1 MSKHG
6 ENIRK
11 RKDGRWEGRYIK
23 GRNSDRTAI
32 WGYIYGHSYNEVKEK
47 LTIKKMEVQQFALNV
62 ENPTFSELSL
72 TWESS
77 IFLGVKSSTAAHY
90 HYTLQHY
97 ILPVLGPYRVQALNE
112 SILESSLLEIIAPA
126 DQNHKTL
133 GNAMGKE
140 CLTLVRRICRYAVH
154 LHIMHPIEIDLK
166 LPAVNPSNASVLNTV
181 EQKSVCAFVRSS
193 PTPRRLGMLLMMQMG
208 LRIGEVCGLQW
219 GDFDLQNGVLS
230 VRRTVKRIYM
240 APGKTTL
247 VTQSPK
253 TQSSERDIPIPTGI
267 LSLLKEE
274 YVGQSK
280 EVWFLSDT
288 DLAIVFGSLSGYIG
302 GFFSA
307 VKNSKIFAQS
317 TVVGAVSNIVL
328 NLVMTPFMGA
338 LGAAIATA
346 VCYFVVWVIRYW
358 NSKKFIKLK
367 INLKRDLI
375 TYVLLAAQSIVLL
388 LEDGIVLYGV
398 EIGMFLVIVIL
409 YAGDLMSI
417 AKKGKQAVQ
426 R

>member
-1 MSKHG
+1 MAKRG

-23 GRNSDRTAI
+23 GRKSDRTAI
-32 WGYIYGHSYNEVKEK
+32 WGYIYGHSYTEVKEK
-47 LTIKKMEVQQFALNV
+47 LAIKKMEVQQFALNV

-77 IFLGVKSSTAAHY
+77 IFLGVKSSTSAHY

-133 GNAMGKE
+133 GNAMSKE

-154 LHIMHPIEIDLK
+154 LHIMRPVEIDLK
-166 LPAVNPSNASVLNTV
+166 LPTVNPSNTSVLNNM

-240 APGKTTL
+240 EPGKTTL

-253 TQSSERDIPIPTGI
+253 TQGRTRKDFFHDDGTARGWFSVCRNTVCDRLQQAGRCRRRFRNASDIECVEICSGR
-267 LSLLKEE
+267 
-274 YVGQSK
+274 
-280 EVWFLSDT
+280 WFLDCSASVWYRAEDQ
-288 DLAIVFGSLSGYIG
+288 DLLQHQGCG
-302 GFFSA
+302 
-307 VKNSKIFAQS
+307 
-317 TVVGAVSNIVL
+317 
-328 NLVMTPFMGA
+328 
-338 LGAAIATA
+338 
-346 VCYFVVWVIRYW
+346 
-358 NSKKFIKLK
+358 
-367 INLKRDLI
+367 
-375 TYVLLAAQSIVLL
+375 
-388 LEDGIVLYGV
+388 
-398 EIGMFLVIVIL
+398 
-409 YAGDLMSI
+409 
-417 AKKGKQAVQ
+417 
-426 R
+426 

>member
-1 MSKHG
+1 MAKRG

-23 GRNSDRTAI
+23 GRKSNRTAI
-32 WGYIYGHSYNEVKEK
+32 WGYIYGHSYTEVKEK
-47 LTIKKMEVQQFALNV
+47 LAIKKMEVQQFALNV

-112 SILESSLLEIIAPA
+112 SILENSLLEIIAPV

-133 GNAMGKE
+133 GNAMSKE

-154 LHIMHPIEIDLK
+154 LHIMRSVEIDLK
-166 LPAVNPSNASVLNTV
+166 LPTVNSSNTSVLNNM
-181 EQKSVCAFVRSS
+181 EQKSVCAYVRSS

-267 LSLLKEE
+267 LNLLNEE
-274 YVGQSK
+274 YVGQSND
-280 EVWFLSDT
+280 VWFISDT
-288 DLAIVFGSLSGYIG
+288 EIRPVEPRCYYKSLQGYL
-302 GFFSA
+302 S
-307 VKNSKIFAQS
+307 
-317 TVVGAVSNIVL
+317 VL
-328 NLVMTPFMGA
+328 IQRM
-338 LGAAIATA
+338 
-346 VCYFVVWVIRYW
+346 
-358 NSKKFIKLK
+358 KL
-367 INLKRDLI
+367 
-375 TYVLLAAQSIVLL
+375 
-388 LEDGIVLYGV
+388 
-398 EIGMFLVIVIL
+398 
-409 YAGDLMSI
+409 
-417 AKKGKQAVQ
+417 
-426 R
+426 

>member
-11 RKDGRWEGRYIK
+11 RKDGRWEGRFIK
-23 GRNSDRTAI
+23 GRKSDRTAI
-32 WGYIYGHSYNEVKEK
+32 WGYIYGHSYTEVKEK

-62 ENPTFSELSL
+62 DNPTFSELSL
-72 TWESS
+72 TWGSS
-77 IFLGVKSSTAAHY
+77 IFLGVKSSTSAHY

-133 GNAMGKE
+133 GNAMSKE

-154 LHIMHPIEIDLK
+154 LHIMRPVEIDLK
-166 LPAVNPSNASVLNTV
+166 LPTVNPSNTSVLNNM

-240 APGKTTL
+240 EPGKNTL

-267 LSLLKEE
+267 LDLLKEE
-274 YVGQSK
+274 YVGQSND
-280 EVWFLSDT
+280 VWFISDT
-288 DLAIVFGSLSGYIG
+288 EIRPVEPRCYYKSLQGYL
-302 GFFSA
+302 S
-307 VKNSKIFAQS
+307 
-317 TVVGAVSNIVL
+317 VL
-328 NLVMTPFMGA
+328 IQRM
-338 LGAAIATA
+338 
-346 VCYFVVWVIRYW
+346 
-358 NSKKFIKLK
+358 KL
-367 INLKRDLI
+367 
-375 TYVLLAAQSIVLL
+375 
-388 LEDGIVLYGV
+388 
-398 EIGMFLVIVIL
+398 
-409 YAGDLMSI
+409 
-417 AKKGKQAVQ
+417 
-426 R
+426 

>member
-1 MSKHG
+1 MAKRG

-11 RKDGRWEGRYIK
+11 RKDGRWEGRFIK
-23 GRNSDRTAI
+23 GRKSDRTAI
-32 WGYIYGHSYNEVKEK
+32 WGYIYGHSYTEVKEK
-47 LTIKKMEVQQFALNV
+47 LSIKKMEVQQFALNV

-97 ILPVLGPYRVQALNE
+97 ILPVLGQYRVQALNE
-112 SILESSLLEIIAPA
+112 SILESSLLEIIAPV
-126 DQNHKTL
+126 DQSHKTL
-133 GNAMGKE
+133 GNAMSKE

-154 LHIMHPIEIDLK
+154 LHIMRPVEIDLK
-166 LPAVNPSNASVLNTV
+166 LPTVNSSNTSVLNNM

-230 VRRTVKRIYM
+230 IRRTVKRIYM

-274 YVGQSK
+274 
-280 EVWFLSDT
+280 
-288 DLAIVFGSLSGYIG
+288 
-302 GFFSA
+302 
-307 VKNSKIFAQS
+307 
-317 TVVGAVSNIVL
+317 
-328 NLVMTPFMGA
+328 
-338 LGAAIATA
+338 
-346 VCYFVVWVIRYW
+346 
-358 NSKKFIKLK
+358 
-367 INLKRDLI
+367 
-375 TYVLLAAQSIVLL
+375 
-388 LEDGIVLYGV
+388 
-398 EIGMFLVIVIL
+398 
-409 YAGDLMSI
+409 
-417 AKKGKQAVQ
+417 
-426 R
+426 

>member
-23 GRNSDRTAI
+23 GRKSDRTAI
-32 WGYIYGHSYNEVKEK
+32 WGYIYGHSYTEVKEK
-47 LTIKKMEVQQFALNV
+47 LSIKKMEVHQFALNV

-112 SILESSLLEIIAPA
+112 SILESSLLEIIAPV
-126 DQNHKTL
+126 DQNHKVL
-133 GNAMGKE
+133 GNAMSKE

-154 LHIMHPIEIDLK
+154 LHIMRPIEIDFK
-166 LPAVNPSNASVLNTV
+166 LPTVNPSNTTVLNNL
-181 EQKSVCAFVRSS
+181 EQKSVCAYVRSS

-253 TQSSERDIPIPTGI
+253 TQSSERDIANALMEQEVAVCMTNFARIMNELNNAFSGRNEVVDRLCGYPLLVIDDFGMERGTEYALEQIYNIIDSRYRSRKPLIVTTNLTMTELKNPQDTAHARIYDRLLELCTPIACTGPSMRKDI
-267 LSLLKEE
+267 GQAKLDLLK
-274 YVGQSK
+274 
-280 EVWFLSDT
+280 T
-288 DLAIVFGSLSGYIG
+288 
-302 GFFSA
+302 
-307 VKNSKIFAQS
+307 
-317 TVVGAVSNIVL
+317 
-328 NLVMTPFMGA
+328 
-338 LGAAIATA
+338 
-346 VCYFVVWVIRYW
+346 
-358 NSKKFIKLK
+358 
-367 INLKRDLI
+367 
-375 TYVLLAAQSIVLL
+375 LLA
-388 LEDGIVLYGV
+388 
-398 EIGMFLVIVIL
+398 
-409 YAGDLMSI
+409 
-417 AKKGKQAVQ
+417 
-426 R
+426 

>member
-1 MSKHG
+1 MAKRG

-23 GRNSDRTAI
+23 GRKSDRTAI

-90 HYTLQHY
+90 RYTLQHY

-133 GNAMGKE
+133 GSAVGKE

-154 LHIMHPIEIDLK
+154 LHIMRPIEIDLK
-166 LPAVNPSNASVLNTV
+166 LPAVNPSITSVLNNL
-181 EQKSVCAFVRSS
+181 EQKSVCAYVCSS

-219 GDFDLQNGVLS
+219 GDFDLQNGILS

-274 YVGQSK
+274 YVGQSN
-280 EVWFLSDT
+280 EVWFLSDSN
-288 DLAIVFGSLSGYIG
+288 LRPVEPRCYYKSLQGYLKQAQVPVVRPHALRHTFATTCLQAG
-302 GFFSA
+302 CN
-307 VKNSKIFAQS
+307 VKTLSELM
-317 TVVGAVSNIVL
+317 GHSNPDI
-328 NLVMTPFMGA
+328 T
-338 LGAAIATA
+338 
-346 VCYFVVWVIRYW
+346 
-358 NSKKFIKLK
+358 
-367 INLKRDLI
+367 LKRYAHSCWEWKQNEMNRI
-375 TYVLLAAQSIVLL
+375 
-388 LEDGIVLYGV
+388 YG
-398 EIGMFLVIVIL
+398 
-409 YAGDLMSI
+409 
-417 AKKGKQAVQ
+417 
-426 R
+426 